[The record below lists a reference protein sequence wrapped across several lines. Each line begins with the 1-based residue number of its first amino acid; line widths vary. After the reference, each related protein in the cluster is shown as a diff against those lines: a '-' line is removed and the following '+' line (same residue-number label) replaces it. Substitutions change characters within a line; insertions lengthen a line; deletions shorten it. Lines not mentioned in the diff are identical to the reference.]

1 MKVFIQNLQNKFR
14 LTPGLKALLEKTVI
28 SALTGGKKDPRSQIA
43 ILIVNDAQI
52 KEFNL
57 LYHAT
62 AYATDV
68 LTFDLSEN
76 KRMLSADI
84 IISAETAKNNAKA
97 YKTTTDYEI
106 MLYAAHGILH
116 LLGEN
121 DDTAEKRQRMNQKA
135 DKIVKKILLAH
146 S

>member
-1 MKVFIQNLQNKFR
+1 MKVLIQNLQKKFR
-14 LTPGLKALLEKTVI
+14 LTPVFKVLLEKTAI
-28 SALTGGKKDPRSQIA
+28 SALTGKKKDPRSQIT
-43 ILIVNDAQI
+43 ILITNDAQI

-57 LYHAT
+57 LYHANPE
-62 AYATDV
+62 ATDV

-97 YKTTTDYEI
+97 YKTTTDFEI

-116 LLGEN
+116 LLGHN
-121 DDTAEKRQRMNQKA
+121 DDTARKRQRMNQEA
-135 DKIVKKILLAH
+135 EEIVQKILLAH